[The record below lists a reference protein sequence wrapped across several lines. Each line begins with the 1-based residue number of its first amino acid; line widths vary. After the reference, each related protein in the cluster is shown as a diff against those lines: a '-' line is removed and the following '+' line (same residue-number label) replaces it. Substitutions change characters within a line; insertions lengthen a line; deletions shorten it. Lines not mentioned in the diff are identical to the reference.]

1 MVIFVR
7 KWNFFLVLLAFVL
20 LMGGIGFACRQDVSR
35 AVTGVPGQDKKI
47 VIDAGHGSPDGGA
60 VGNSGIPEKDLN
72 LSIAKLVQMYFEQS
86 GIEVVMT
93 RTDDAGLFD
102 ADDRSVR
109 EKKRNDLRKR
119 ERIMN
124 ESQADLFISI
134 HMNKFEDSRYSGPQV
149 FYSPNTEFSGQLA
162 EALQS
167 ELIAV
172 LQPSSHREIKKASSD
187 IYLLKKAEI
196 PAVLVECGFLS
207 NPQEESLL
215 QNEDYQ
221 NRIAW
226 AIYSG
231 VIKFLAQ

>member
-1 MVIFVR
+1 
-7 KWNFFLVLLAFVL
+7 
-20 LMGGIGFACRQDVSR
+20 
-35 AVTGVPGQDKKI
+35 
-47 VIDAGHGSPDGGA
+47 
-60 VGNSGIPEKDLN
+60 
-72 LSIAKLVQMYFEQS
+72 MYFEQS

-93 RTDDAGLFD
+93 RTDDAGLFG
-102 ADDRSVR
+102 ADDKSVR
-109 EKKRNDLRKR
+109 EKKRKDLRKR

-149 FYSPNTEFSGQLA
+149 FYSPNEESSKRLA
-162 EALQS
+162 ETLQS

-172 LQPSSHREIKKASSD
+172 LQPSSRREIKKANSD

-207 NPQEESLL
+207 NPQEEKLL
-215 QNEDYQ
+215 QDEDYQ

-231 VIKFLAQ
+231 VIKFSAQ